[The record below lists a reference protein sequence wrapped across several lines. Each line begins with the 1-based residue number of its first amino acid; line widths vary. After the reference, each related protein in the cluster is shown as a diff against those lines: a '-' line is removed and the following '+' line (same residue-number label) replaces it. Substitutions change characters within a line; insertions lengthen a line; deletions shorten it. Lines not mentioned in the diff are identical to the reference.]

1 MGLRTESRF
10 GRSEMWSGQ
19 AVGPNQKSKPET
31 PKEDIRR
38 DKRKGAIQQRIKS
51 KVRKNLD
58 RKNQKLVFT

>member
-1 MGLRTESRF
+1 M
-10 GRSEMWSGQ
+10 
-19 AVGPNQKSKPET
+19 GPNQKSKPEI

>member
-19 AVGPNQKSKPET
+19 AVGPNRKSKPEI

-38 DKRKGAIQQRIKS
+38 DKRKKSDSAENEIKGEE
-51 KVRKNLD
+51 KP
-58 RKNQKLVFT
+58 